1 MKTKLLL
8 TVLFSI
14 GIIGITN
21 AQSFAKNDRGPARM
35 EMVKTQHSVIQHQ
48 KEVRKPAFSH
58 KRHNK
63 RKAHRVIKRHHH
75 VVRHQG
81 PRHF

>member
-21 AQSFAKNDRGPARM
+21 AQSFAKNDRGPNRM
-35 EMVKTQHSVIQHQ
+35 EIVRTPHSTVQHQ
-48 KEVRKPAFSH
+48 KEVRKSAVSH

-63 RKAHRVIKRHHH
+63 RKAHRAVKKHHR

-81 PRHF
+81 HKHF